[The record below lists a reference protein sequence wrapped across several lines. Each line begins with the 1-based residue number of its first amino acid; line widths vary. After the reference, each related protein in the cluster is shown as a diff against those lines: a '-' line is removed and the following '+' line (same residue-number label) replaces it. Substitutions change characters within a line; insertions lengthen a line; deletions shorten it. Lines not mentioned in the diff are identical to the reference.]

1 MWQFEAS
8 ALKDIVCLYS
18 SFLYFC
24 HCWDTLMAHVATG
37 PRRIRAISRSHTT
50 CTTCRLESCSAEP
63 NTKANNPIKHE
74 YKIWIVFTH
83 SHIHTQTQIQNAN
96 IHIETCL
103 TTLVN
108 CKMQNSNEIPL
119 YMVMYRM
126 VKILKIPQSVG
137 KDVGKMNSHTL
148 LLRKEK

>member
-1 MWQFEAS
+1 MLLNDS
-8 ALKDIVCLYS
+8 INKTKNY
-18 SFLYFC
+18 
-24 HCWDTLMAHVATG
+24 
-37 PRRIRAISRSHTT
+37 
-50 CTTCRLESCSAEP
+50 RLEDKSGKAFVSREYKGLAKP